1 MTDDWLMVDGHDD
14 DEQGSSFSEKNSKP
28 KHHMNVVLNIIIELW
43 KSTRIN
49 PDILFSIN
57 LDDCP

>member
-1 MTDDWLMVDGHDD
+1 MDMMMMNKVVRS
-14 DEQGSSFSEKNSKP
+14 QKKNSKP

-49 PDILFSIN
+49 PDILFSMN